1 MDFPERRLSSDEIET
16 LKLPLQNDLIAVFGV
31 IGDEADR
38 LLDEAVREG
47 WTPDEY
53 IDAIVRMIDGD
64 NRAPEAVAV
73 PKLEELQVIEKS
85 LTDLVRRKRRAIT

>member
-1 MDFPERRLSSDEIET
+1 
-16 LKLPLQNDLIAVFGV
+16 
-31 IGDEADR
+31 
-38 LLDEAVREG
+38 VREG

-64 NRAPEAVAV
+64 NRPPEAVAV

-85 LTDLVRRKRRAIT
+85 LTDLVRRKRRAIV